1 MAQNVTAIRKGLAS
15 GLIPDTVLKQ
25 IDDQEVLD
33 RLARA
38 GKLNQ
43 EADATSGTARRDLLQ
58 QARAVMQ
65 AQPRAVTEREVQAAV
80 AKASG
85 LGNGHQAD
93 ALRRRANELLE
104 QHPPAPRRQAAR
116 AARPVPVA
124 KAGRARKPPV
134 RLVYDRAGRMCC
146 VDPARIS
153 QQIAKAASGADDKPK
168 PLAVY
173 DVKGN
178 LIGITDPDG
187 ITYVQ
192 GGEAP
197 AASEAKPAQPA
208 VPAAA
213 PGQPASQDQVAKAT
227 RRPARPVPA
236 TVMFDAGRNMVGI
249 VRGTEF
255 TPCPPSTAKASRPA
269 ARR

>member
-1 MAQNVTAIRKGLAS
+1 MAQNVTAIRKGLGA
-15 GLIPDTVLKQ
+15 GLIPDTILKQ
-25 IDDQEVLD
+25 IDDEEVLD
-33 RLARA
+33 RLAEYGKRTRDANGASGAARA
-38 GKLNQ
+38 
-43 EADATSGTARRDLLQ
+43 RLLQ
-58 QARAVMQ
+58 EARAVMQ
-65 AQPRAVTEREVQAAV
+65 AQPRAATEREVRETV
-80 AKASG
+80 AKASA

-93 ALRRRANELLE
+93 ALRRRANELLV
-104 QHPPAPRRQAAR
+104 QHPPAPRLQPASAPRPAA
-116 AARPVPVA
+116 VA
-124 KAGRARKPPV
+124 KAGNAGKRAPL
-134 RLVYDRAGRMCC
+134 RLVYDRAGRMCA
-146 VDPARIS
+146 VDPSRIS
-153 QQIAKAASGADDKPK
+153 RQIAKAAGGKSK

-173 DVKGN
+173 DAKGN
-178 LIGITDPDG
+178 LIGITDPDE

-213 PGQPASQDQVAKAT
+213 PGQAAAQDQVAKAA